1 MRLSKMKT
9 TFDSYVSVRSEYYP
23 KKVVAIE
30 YVESTDLSNI
40 YYKRR
45 KVILEITTDTETSYH
60 DNPHKKGSFN
70 DQRFTDALASFEK
83 FVDGDKAVN
92 YTFSIDDIEI
102 CEATNVEEY
111 FKMLED
117 SGWKRDEDILK
128 PAWQIRA
135 ERAGWIAPVKE
146 D

>member
-9 TFDSYVSVRSEYYP
+9 TFDSFISVRSEWFP
-23 KKVVAIE
+23 KEIVVIE
-30 YVESTDLSNI
+30 YVESTNLSNI
-40 YYKRR
+40 YYK
-45 KVILEITTDTETSYH
+45 KHKAVLEITTDTEMSYH
-60 DNPHKKGSFN
+60 SNPHKRGSFS

-83 FVDGDKAVN
+83 VEGDGKAVD
-92 YTFSIDDIEI
+92 YTFSVEDVEV

-128 PAWQIRA
+128 PIWQIRA
-135 ERAGWIAPVKE
+135 ERAGWTAPIKE
-146 D
+146 V